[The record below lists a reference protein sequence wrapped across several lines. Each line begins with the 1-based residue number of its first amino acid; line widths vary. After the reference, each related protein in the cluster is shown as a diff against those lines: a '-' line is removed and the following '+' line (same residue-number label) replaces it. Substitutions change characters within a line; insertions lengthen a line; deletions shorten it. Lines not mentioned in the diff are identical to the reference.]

1 MTRAQTRAHWKIED
15 LNERQQEL
23 LARAGVSFGGGKSK
37 YHTATKEERQADGIV
52 FQSRKEKEYY
62 LQLKMLQKAGQVK
75 FFLRQVPFELPGGV
89 RYYLDFLEFWADG
102 RVRFVDVKG
111 YKTETYKIKKK
122 QVEATYNIQIEE
134 E

>member
-1 MTRAQTRAHWKIED
+1 MEVTRAHWKIED

-23 LARAGVSFGGGKSK
+23 LARAGVSLGGAKSK
-37 YHTATKEERQADGIV
+37 YHTATKKERRVDGII
-52 FQSRKEKEYY
+52 FQSKKEKEYY
-62 LQLKMLQKAGQVK
+62 LQLKMLQKAGQIR

-111 YKTETYKIKKK
+111 YKTAPYKIKKK